1 MPQTAQLADKA
12 LRVDP
17 YSGAAY
23 GALVFVL
30 GAVSYLLWKELKR
43 QQKRNEEHLQK
54 TLGVLQMIESR
65 LPTLVEM
72 NHTLKDIEREVETVK
87 EEVNQ

>member
-1 MPQTAQLADKA
+1 M
-12 LRVDP
+12 
-17 YSGAAY
+17 AY

-30 GAVSYLLWKELKR
+30 GAISYLLWKELKR
-43 QQKRNEEHLQK
+43 QQDRHQEHLEK

-72 NHTLKDIEREVETVK
+72 NDTLKDIEREVETVK
-87 EEVNQ
+87 DEVHQ